1 MTENEKLHEI
11 IRQQS
16 EALVSLRL
24 LLTGA
29 ALIHGKDKTLHL
41 QKHAFERVNQYVL
54 NIADNPEKDRW
65 EISATPRPPI
75 T

>member
-11 IRQQS
+11 IKQQS

-41 QKHAFERVNQYVL
+41 QKHAFEQASGFML
-54 NIADNPEKDRW
+54 KIADNPEKDRW

-75 T
+75 S